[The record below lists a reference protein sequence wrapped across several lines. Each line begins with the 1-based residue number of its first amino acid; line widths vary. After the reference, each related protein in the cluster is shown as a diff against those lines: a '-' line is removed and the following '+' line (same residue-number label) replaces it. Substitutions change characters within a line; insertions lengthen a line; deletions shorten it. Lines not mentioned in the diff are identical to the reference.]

1 MTRMISILCLLL
13 CAVLGLSACQES
25 SPELQI
31 EALDHSL
38 EITATQPVQVI
49 ELQTEG
55 QALWTHRLAVPTEQ
69 VHVPWKWEPGQSMR
83 IRALTEG
90 EWIEGQIDLP
100 VDPSPL
106 TVRVE
111 APLGQTGALLQDG
124 DSHSFPLIEGQTAS
138 IGIRIWAREAGEV
151 ELTVGEEPAQLLSLI
166 EGEEILKLID
176 IDSETSLRMTVG
188 DHDFSARLLPVS
200 TTREALTDELE
211 LVSWILP
218 SDSSGQP
225 DPARPD
231 GRIDLPSAWWETLL
245 RETSLGFRPR
255 DVEVPWAWQAVRL
268 QNKSDRDISIAILA
282 QVIDEDGNPD
292 PAFRPRVRQG
302 SDGTNQVQALLH
314 IPAGQDGTATLPLFV
329 DDTLLK
335 HPSQLDRPRTRRL
348 TITPLGSSETLMTL
362 EEPLTISRGSTV
374 ASLGFIVVGLVS
386 LMGLIMLVWAAPRW
400 VRTAS
405 TSDLAT
411 ISMFGTLLFGVSA
424 ATQLASMSI
433 SSLLGPFAVLVTG
446 LVDDALR
453 VTLLATLI
461 TLRPKIGT
469 VTLAVLVAWL
479 LRGMSFGAFS
489 VSGLIFLFSRL
500 LWLELFFWIFGL
512 SRNGR
517 WREQRVLLRWA
528 RLAGALGLSSLLS
541 QASGLVLSVVLYRL
555 FLADWYIGLMLA
567 LPGLLYPVIA
577 CAVAIPVADG
587 LRRVES

>member
-1 MTRMISILCLLL
+1 
-13 CAVLGLSACQES
+13 
-25 SPELQI
+25 
-31 EALDHSL
+31 
-38 EITATQPVQVI
+38 
-49 ELQTEG
+49 
-55 QALWTHRLAVPTEQ
+55 
-69 VHVPWKWEPGQSMR
+69 
-83 IRALTEG
+83 
-90 EWIEGQIDLP
+90 
-100 VDPSPL
+100 
-106 TVRVE
+106 
-111 APLGQTGALLQDG
+111 
-124 DSHSFPLIEGQTAS
+124 
-138 IGIRIWAREAGEV
+138 
-151 ELTVGEEPAQLLSLI
+151 
-166 EGEEILKLID
+166 
-176 IDSETSLRMTVG
+176 
-188 DHDFSARLLPVS
+188 
-200 TTREALTDELE
+200 
-211 LVSWILP
+211 
-218 SDSSGQP
+218 
-225 DPARPD
+225 
-231 GRIDLPSAWWETLL
+231 
-245 RETSLGFRPR
+245 
-255 DVEVPWAWQAVRL
+255 
-268 QNKSDRDISIAILA
+268 
-282 QVIDEDGNPD
+282 
-292 PAFRPRVRQG
+292 
-302 SDGTNQVQALLH
+302 
-314 IPAGQDGTATLPLFV
+314 
-329 DDTLLK
+329 
-335 HPSQLDRPRTRRL
+335 
-348 TITPLGSSETLMTL
+348 
-362 EEPLTISRGSTV
+362 
-374 ASLGFIVVGLVS
+374 VVGLVS